1 MSPRA
6 TKCSLSSR
14 SPNMALRPSRS
25 ASLRACR
32 PMPVPPRRPW
42 ARRAI
47 RGRGGSARPPAI
59 DPPMPGYTRQI
70 SQYTVHMTVRCGRQG
85 PGTERAMRRAEEEE
99 HVAHKVK
106 AATVEWNPAADR
118 LRELAEKMPNAVV
131 TEFGNVA
138 VKAKVDSRST
148 RSTYIVEDST
158 NATKQTMTRAEF
170 DRIAAAQ
177 DAYIADSHVVV
188 VDGYIGSDPGFRTRA
203 RLIMEAANANVA
215 GMQQQLY
222 YPVGDDYDPADW
234 EPDTTVIY
242 TPNLPAPGY
251 PNDRVI
257 GVDLTS
263 NITRVL
269 NSDYFGESKKGGLRM
284 WNNIVY
290 SRGGLSLHAGCKVI
304 PVGGRPRGLLIVGLS
319 GTGKTTTT
327 FTTQLGSKPAQD
339 DFIALM
345 PGGKVYTTENGCF
358 SMTFGLDPKFEPAIY
373 NATTKPDAY
382 LENVSVDATGA
393 VDFLDTS
400 YTKNGRTTWPFS
412 YVDPWPASDI
422 PLAEFLLILNRNEN
436 IVPGVAR
443 LDRAQ
448 AAAYFM
454 LGETTGTSAGGKDEE
469 GKFLR
474 VPGTN
479 PFFPRDMADM
489 GNRMLEL
496 LHSHELK
503 VYVLNTGR
511 VGGGD
516 EREGSKKV
524 TIPISSAIVQAIVQD
539 TITWTADPDF
549 GYEVAAAL
557 PGVDDIEILQPRLL
571 YDRQGRG
578 DEYAAMVSR
587 MKRERREYLASFPGL
602 DEAII
607 TSIG

>member
-1 MSPRA
+1 
-6 TKCSLSSR
+6 
-14 SPNMALRPSRS
+14 
-25 ASLRACR
+25 
-32 PMPVPPRRPW
+32 
-42 ARRAI
+42 
-47 RGRGGSARPPAI
+47 
-59 DPPMPGYTRQI
+59 
-70 SQYTVHMTVRCGRQG
+70 
-85 PGTERAMRRAEEEE
+85 
-99 HVAHKVK
+99 VAHQVN
-106 AATVEWNPAADR
+106 AAAVEWNPTAER
-118 LRELAEKMPNAVV
+118 LRELAEKMPNSSV

-138 VKAKVDSRST
+138 VKARVDSRST
-148 RSTYIVEDST
+148 RSTYLVEDST
-158 NATKQTMTRAEF
+158 NATKKTITRAES
-170 DRIAAAQ
+170 DRLAAAQ
-177 DAYIADSHVVV
+177 DAYMAGSHLVV
-188 VDGYIGSDPGFRTRA
+188 VDGYIGSDPAFRTRA

-222 YPVGDDYDPADW
+222 YPVEADYDPATW

-251 PNDRVI
+251 PDDRVI
-257 GVDLTS
+257 VVDLKS

-284 WNNIVY
+284 WNNIVFN
-290 SRGGLSLHAGCKVI
+290 RGGLALHAGCKVI
-304 PVGGRPRGLLIVGLS
+304 PVDGQPTTVLIVGLS

-339 DFIALM
+339 DFVALM
-345 PGGKVYTTENGCF
+345 PGGRVYATENGCF
-358 SMTFGLDPKFEPAIY
+358 AKTFGLDPKFEPAIY
-373 NATTKPDAY
+373 YATTKPDAY
-382 LENVSVDATGA
+382 LENVSVDASGA
-393 VDFLDTS
+393 VDFFDTS

-412 YVDPWPASDI
+412 YVDPWPADQV
-422 PLAEFLLILNRNEN
+422 PPAEFLLILNRNEN

-496 LHSHELK
+496 LDSHELK

-516 EREGSKKV
+516 DHPGSKKV
-524 TIPISSAIVQAIVQD
+524 TIPFSSAIVQAIVED
-539 TITWTADPDF
+539 TIAWTEDPDF
-549 GYEVAAAL
+549 GYEIAVSV
-557 PGVDDIEILQPRLL
+557 PGVDDAEIIQPRRL
-571 YDRQGRG
+571 YERQGRLG
-578 DEYAAMVSR
+578 EYDAMVAR
-587 MKRERREYLASFPGL
+587 LKRERKEYLGSFAGL
-602 DEAII
+602 DEAIVKA
-607 TSIG
+607 IG